1 MKKCLVLA
9 LLLLAAAGEAAAA
22 AARVD
27 FTYGHVTVSGPD
39 GTERPLVRGAAL
51 DNGDTVRTAEGRA
64 QLRFNDG
71 AYVSLQPNS
80 EFAIRDYR
88 FDGKTDGAERGFFG
102 LARGAMRTVT
112 GLIGRVNRD
121 RYQVT
126 TPTATIGIRGTGGV
140 IQVLD
145 DGSTLIVGTSGIWS
159 LTNPA
164 GSVDVP
170 AGMSAVSPGSG
181 EQPPQRSSRA
191 PQAGPAPLAPE
202 TALPPLAAEFRQG
215 DQTDPDGRPAG
226 FPRTLSTPP
235 APTPDPAPV
244 TPPPDPPPPPP
255 PPPPPTVLSSGGGF
269 TAAFAFAR
277 VDDAAPRLVLG
288 TGATAQFN
296 ASGELLQAELA
307 PELYRLDGTHA
318 DFATDGILAWGRWTG
333 QTMPGAGTTT
343 YSENQGLHY
352 VIGTPTPVL
361 PTAGTATYTLAGAT
375 RPTYMND
382 TGIGPGT
389 FSGSLSVNFGTT
401 AVSTVDWR
409 VTMPDRTYSIDN
421 TALSLQSGS
430 AFAATGAVTQG
441 CLNPASCSTDIS
453 GFFAGANAER
463 FGAGYRIND
472 GAGQV
477 ANGTAVVGAAAFSKQ

>member
-9 LLLLAAAGEAAAA
+9 LLLLVAAREAAAA

-27 FTYGHVTVSGPD
+27 FTYGSVTVSGPD
-39 GTERPLVRGAAL
+39 GRERSLVRGTEL

-64 QLRFNDG
+64 QLRFSDG
-71 AYVSLQPNS
+71 AYVSLQPHS
-80 EFAIRDYR
+80 EFLIREYR
-88 FDGKTDGAERGFFG
+88 FEGRTDGAERGFFG
-102 LARGAMRTVT
+102 LARGAMRTVS

-121 RYQVT
+121 RYRVT

-181 EQPPQRSSRA
+181 DQPPQRSSRA
-191 PQAGPAPLAPE
+191 PQAGPAPLAP
-202 TALPPLAAEFRQG
+202 AAAPPPLTAVFRQG
-215 DQTDPDGRPAG
+215 DEVDPDGRPAG
-226 FPRTLSTPP
+226 FPRAQTAAP
-235 APTPDPAPV
+235 APTPVPAPGPAPDP
-244 TPPPDPPPPPP
+244 TPPPA
-255 PPPPPTVLSSGGGF
+255 PTVLSSGSGF
-269 TAAFAFAR
+269 MVTFAFAR
-277 VDDAAPRLVLG
+277 AEDAAPRLIPG
-288 TGATAQFN
+288 EGATAQFS
-296 ASGELLQAELA
+296 ASGQLLEADLA
-307 PELYRLDGTHA
+307 PQLFRLDGTHA
-318 DFATDGILAWGRWTG
+318 DFATDGVLAWGRWIG

-343 YSENQGLHY
+343 YSQNQGLHY
-352 VIGTPTPVL
+352 VIGMPTPVL

-382 TGIGPGT
+382 AGIGPGT
-389 FSGSLSVNFGTT
+389 FTGALSVNFATT
-401 AVSTVDWR
+401 AVTTVDWR
-409 VTMPDRTYSIDN
+409 VAMPGRTYDINN

-430 AFAATGAVTQG
+430 AFAVTGALTQG
-441 CLNPASCSTDIS
+441 CANPGGCSTDIN
-453 GFFAGANAER
+453 GFFAGAAGER

-472 GAGQV
+472 S
-477 ANGTAVVGAAAFSKQ
+477 TPVVGAAAFRKP

>member
-9 LLLLAAAGEAAAA
+9 LLSLVAAREAAAA

-27 FTYGHVTVSGPD
+27 FTYGKVTVSGPD
-39 GTERPLVRGAAL
+39 GRERPLVRGAEL
-51 DNGDTVRTAEGRA
+51 DSGDTVRTADGRA

-71 AYVSLQPNS
+71 AYVSLQPHS
-80 EFAIRDYR
+80 EFLIREYR

-102 LARGAMRTVT
+102 LARGAMRTVS

-121 RYQVT
+121 RYRVT

-164 GSVDVP
+164 GSVEVP

-181 EQPPQRSSRA
+181 DQPPQRSSRA
-191 PQAGPAPLAPE
+191 PQAGPAPLAPAAALAPL
-202 TALPPLAAEFRQG
+202 TAGFRQG
-215 DQTDPDGRPAG
+215 EEVDPDGRPAG
-226 FPRTLSTPP
+226 FPRAQTAAPAAPGP
-235 APTPDPAPV
+235 APGPAPDP
-244 TPPPDPPPPPP
+244 TPPPA
-255 PPPPPTVLSSGGGF
+255 PTVLSSGSGF
-269 TAAFAFAR
+269 MVTLAFAR
-277 VDDAAPRLVLG
+277 TEDTAPRLIPG
-288 TGATAQFN
+288 DGATAQFS
-296 ASGELLQAELA
+296 ASGQLLQADLA
-307 PELYRLDGTHA
+307 PQLFRLDGTHA
-318 DFATDGILAWGRWTG
+318 DFATDGVLAWGRWIG
-333 QTMPGAGTTT
+333 QVMPGAGTTT
-343 YSENQGLHY
+343 YSQNQGLHY
-352 VIGTPTPVL
+352 VIGIPTPVL

-382 TGIGPGT
+382 TGIGPGA
-389 FSGSLSVNFGTT
+389 FSGSLSVTFGAAP

-409 VTMPDRTYSIDN
+409 VTMPERTYTIDN

-430 AFAATGAVTQG
+430 AFAATGAVTQN
-441 CLNPASCSTDIS
+441 CLNPASCSTDIN
-453 GFFAGANAER
+453 GFFAGATGER

-472 GAGQV
+472 S
-477 ANGTAVVGAAAFSKQ
+477 TPVVGAAAFRKP

>member
-1 MKKCLVLA
+1 MQKCLVLA
-9 LLLLAAAGEAAAA
+9 LLLLAAGEAAAA

-27 FTYGHVTVSGPD
+27 FTYGLVTVSGPD
-39 GTERPLVRGAAL
+39 GTERPLVRGAVL

-71 AYVSLQPNS
+71 AYVSLQPHS

-145 DGSTLIVGTSGIWS
+145 DGATLIVGTSGIWS
-159 LTNPA
+159 LTNAA

-170 AGMSAVSPGSG
+170 AGMSAVAPGSA

-191 PQAGPAPLAPE
+191 PQAGPVPLIPE
-202 TALPPLAAEFRQG
+202 NALPPLAGEFRQG
-215 DQTDPDGRPAG
+215 DQRRPNGSLAGIPDTPPPAG
-226 FPRTLSTPP
+226 PGPTPPPAEPGPTPPP
-235 APTPDPAPV
+235 APPS
-244 TPPPDPPPPPP
+244 
-255 PPPPPTVLSSGGGF
+255 VLTSGDGYM
-269 TAAFAFAR
+269 AAFAFAR

-288 TGATAQFN
+288 NGVTAQFSG
-296 ASGELLQAELA
+296 SGELLQADLA
-307 PELYRLDGTHA
+307 PDLYRLEGTHA
-318 DFATDGILAWGRWTG
+318 DFATDGILAWGRWIGT
-333 QTMPGAGTTT
+333 TMPGAGTTT

-361 PTAGTATYTLAGAT
+361 PTQGTATYTLAGAT

-389 FSGSLSVNFGTT
+389 FSGSLSVDFGAS
-401 AVSTVDWR
+401 AVSTLDWR
-409 VTMPDRTYSIDN
+409 VAMPDRTYTIDN
-421 TALSLQSGS
+421 TPLSLQSGS

-441 CLNPASCSTDIS
+441 CLTAGCTTDIS
-453 GFFAGANAER
+453 GFFAGATAER

-472 GAGQV
+472 GAGV
-477 ANGTAVVGAAAFSKQ
+477 SPTGNAVVGAAAFQRP